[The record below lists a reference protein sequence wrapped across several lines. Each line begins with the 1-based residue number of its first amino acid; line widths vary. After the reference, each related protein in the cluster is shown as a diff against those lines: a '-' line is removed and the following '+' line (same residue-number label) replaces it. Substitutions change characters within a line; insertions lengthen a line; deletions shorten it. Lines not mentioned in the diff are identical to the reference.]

1 MKKIIK
7 ILLVLIW
14 MIIIFI
20 FSSQTGIESQSVSD
34 GIVNKL
40 IITNSSNF
48 ELISFIIRKSAHF
61 ILYFILG
68 ILVYNCTN
76 KSKDNMINCIIICII
91 YSLTDEMHQMFISD
105 RAGEFRD
112 IIIDSFGSIFGILF
126 IYKLKRK

>member
-1 MKKIIK
+1 
-7 ILLVLIW
+7 

-112 IIIDSFGSIFGILF
+112 IIIDSIGSILGILLLNK
-126 IYKLKRK
+126 IKRN